1 MEIDP
6 RVSLISL
13 GALFL
18 LLIISNS
25 LLFLFCIVLLFSLLV
40 AWISSV
46 RRFIR
51 ISSILLI
58 PTVMIIG
65 LNWFFVSKEGSYLI
79 LTSLRFW
86 SLSWV
91 FNWYLIQT
99 TPDDLAQAL
108 WSLHVP
114 YKVAWQISLAYRYLP
129 MFQNESQRIYQSQ
142 IARGIPID
150 QSYKQKLLFLPSLT
164 IPLLV
169 MTQEKAMLFGEALY
183 ARNWS
188 AQTAKTVIHPLHL
201 TVRDWG
207 ILFLLICLILAE
219 TFF

>member
-13 GALFL
+13 GVLFF

-25 LLFLFCIVLLFSLLV
+25 LPFLFGIFLLFSLLV

-46 RRFIR
+46 RRLFR
-51 ISSILLI
+51 IGSILLI

-65 LNWFFVSKEGSYLI
+65 LNWFFVSQEGSYLI
-79 LTSLRFW
+79 LTTLRFW
-86 SLSWV
+86 SLSLV
-91 FNWYLIQT
+91 FNWYLIQV

-114 YKVAWQISLAYRYLP
+114 YQVAWQISLAYRYLP

-142 IARGIPID
+142 VARGIPID
-150 QSYKQKLLFLPSLT
+150 QSFKQKLLFLPSLT

-169 MTQEKAMLFGEALY
+169 MTQEKAMLFAEALY

-188 AQTAKTVIHPLHL
+188 AHTAKTVIHPLHL
-201 TVRDWG
+201 TARDWG
-207 ILFLLICLILAE
+207 ILFLLTCAILVE